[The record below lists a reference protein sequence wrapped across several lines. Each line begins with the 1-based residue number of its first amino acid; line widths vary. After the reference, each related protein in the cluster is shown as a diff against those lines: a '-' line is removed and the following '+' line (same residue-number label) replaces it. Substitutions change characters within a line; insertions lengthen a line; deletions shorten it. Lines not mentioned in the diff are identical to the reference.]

1 MWRITCRKKAIIIAR
16 PDISQNRSTLNI
28 LEIEA
33 NQISG
38 LINRALKMQSNNF
51 AQPRIRCS
59 RGLTYNKPTMR
70 RLQSDVRVIS
80 NVKKKVH
87 IISTVNQRSIKL
99 IIQRLRIVL
108 CISFVRLSTPSLY
121 IASPRISRRKSIKAL
136 E

>member
-1 MWRITCRKKAIIIAR
+1 MWRITCRKKAAIIAR
-16 PDISQNRSTLNI
+16 PDISQNRSMLNI

-38 LINRALKMQSNNF
+38 LINMALKMQTDNF

-59 RGLTYNKPTMR
+59 RGLTYNKRTMR

-87 IISTVNQRSIKL
+87 TISTVNQRSIKL

>member
-16 PDISQNRSTLNI
+16 PDISQNRSMLNI

-38 LINRALKMQSNNF
+38 LINMALKMQSDNF

-59 RGLTYNKPTMR
+59 RGLTYNKRTMR
-70 RLQSDVRVIS
+70 RLQSDVRAIS
-80 NVKKKVH
+80 NKKMVH
-87 IISTVNQRSIKL
+87 TTSTVNQRSIKL

>member
-1 MWRITCRKKAIIIAR
+1 MWRVTCRKKAAIIAR
-16 PDISQNRSTLNI
+16 PDISQNRSMLNI

-38 LINRALKMQSNNF
+38 LINMALKMQTDNF

-59 RGLTYNKPTMR
+59 RGLTYNKRTMR